1 MTVLLPRAGAAGRVP
16 SSARS
21 RSGRCPDRAPSPGI
35 SPIPRTFARAQP
47 DATLGRIHIEG
58 RVCRGCRGGAVVVSR
73 ALGDLRTARC
83 LMGRRAAAGAFAAF
97 AAALA
102 AGPVS
107 PAVAAPDSRARAT
120 APVGAPWQQGQRWI
134 EASGLR
140 APHNA
145 GITGVEVAIALIDGP
160 VNADVPD
167 LVGQDVRPTL
177 SSCSEANDDKGPLSP
192 SVPLGPVSLPTT
204 SIASVMVGS
213 GRRNGPGGKGI
224 LGVAPGATLRT
235 YAIFNA
241 LDPAQ
246 NLMCDPGSMGG
257 LVDRVVADG
266 ADVVEIPVSIETTL
280 LSSQPSTGDWPGA
293 SPSSWAPATAGPPR
307 SRCLQAPT
315 PASSSSG
322 RSVAAALS
330 PPSHP

>member
-1 MTVLLPRAGAAGRVP
+1 
-16 SSARS
+16 
-21 RSGRCPDRAPSPGI
+21 
-35 SPIPRTFARAQP
+35 
-47 DATLGRIHIEG
+47 
-58 RVCRGCRGGAVVVSR
+58 
-73 ALGDLRTARC
+73 
-83 LMGRRAAAGAFAAF
+83 MGRRAAAGAFAAF

-192 SVPLGPVSLPTT
+192 SVPLGPVSFSTK